1 MNKQGNRKIFA
12 RSSMSI
18 TEDWWLTEYEEEIHD
33 HLRAKEQKRA
43 VFHAQS
49 PQLHFRQFLVEWLI
63 DICKKRNL
71 STPVQHLAIYLLDY
85 FMDNHSI
92 QREQLQLVTLG
103 CLLVAAKFEEKDNLI
118 PKTSELNQTVDNMYN
133 LHEFVQMEL
142 ALVEFFHWD
151 LMVPTTAHFVE
162 YYEHYCV
169 CTTDFHAG
177 RPLPALPKARV
188 CAQHYN
194 DYFLDLS
201 IRVAC
206 KFCFVDH
213 TFLQFPPSM
222 VAAAIIAATRICLLI
237 SPVWP
242 RFLQKL
248 TYYTSEELSPCIEI
262 MLRLLE
268 TEERNSTEKT
278 SLIKKVVQP
287 SDTESSD
294 SLKSS
299 PTSVSSL
306 SFDFDR

>member
-1 MNKQGNRKIFA
+1 MPSVELCARSLAASIVKA

-201 IRVAC
+201 IRVSTLHGCSSYYCSYTHLSAHLSSVA
-206 KFCFVDH
+206 KI
-213 TFLQFPPSM
+213 PSK
-222 VAAAIIAATRICLLI
+222 AYLLH
-237 SPVWP
+237 
-242 RFLQKL
+242 Q
-248 TYYTSEELSPCIEI
+248 
-262 MLRLLE
+262 
-268 TEERNSTEKT
+268 
-278 SLIKKVVQP
+278 
-287 SDTESSD
+287 
-294 SLKSS
+294 
-299 PTSVSSL
+299 
-306 SFDFDR
+306 